1 MTKSLWA
8 IRIQGLSK
16 VENMY
21 VKYLLKRMLSALI
34 RETTDRHRVY
44 NICAKPIS
52 SLSCL
57 TYPGETS
64 TGAVYLSVKKFGNGA
79 LSYDPK
85 MEEY

>member
-34 RETTDRHRVY
+34 RETTDRTQSIQY
-44 NICAKPIS
+44 LCKANFISFMLNIS
-52 SLSCL
+52 R
-57 TYPGETS
+57 
-64 TGAVYLSVKKFGNGA
+64 
-79 LSYDPK
+79 
-85 MEEY
+85 